1 MGYLRGPPNVA
12 RCYPPGKRT
21 AIRSSA
27 CAGLP
32 AKERM
37 RQNSRAERGL
47 RPKGLGCGETDLV
60 AQTTWVMQGED
71 GKTTLARL
79 LKLLLGAGK
88 GYSGF
93 VRMLFFDHATMHLI
107 IGPMCNIQICQV
119 IRELRAR
126 NITCDSPRDVYFFS
140 SL

>member
-1 MGYLRGPPNVA
+1 MRRDGPGGTNNVGDAGGRRKDDA
-12 RCYPPGKRT
+12 R
-21 AIRSSA
+21 S
-27 CAGLP
+27 L
-32 AKERM
+32 AK
-37 RQNSRAERGL
+37 A
-47 RPKGLGCGETDLV
+47 
-60 AQTTWVMQGED
+60 
-71 GKTTLARL
+71 LAWCRE
-79 LKLLLGAGK
+79 GARK